1 MTPEVK
7 LFTPQEAT
15 RTLPLVRKIVE
26 DILAA
31 GQNLRELS
39 LKIGKGAEDDPQSLN
54 LMDRLDEL
62 FEELE
67 NLGCSYKDW
76 NFTQGL
82 VDFPCVIEG
91 KEAYLCWRS
100 DEDQLQY
107 YHEAEEGFPGRKL
120 IPRKYFGGES

>member
-15 RTLPLVRKIVE
+15 RTLPLVRKIVA
-26 DILAA
+26 DILSA

-39 LKIGKGAEDDPQSLN
+39 HKIGKGAEEDPQSLN

-82 VDFPCVIEG
+82 VDFPCVNEG

-100 DEDQLQY
+100 DEDELKY
-107 YHEAEEGFPGRKL
+107 YHGAEEGFPGRKL
-120 IPRKYFGGES
+120 IPEKYFGGES